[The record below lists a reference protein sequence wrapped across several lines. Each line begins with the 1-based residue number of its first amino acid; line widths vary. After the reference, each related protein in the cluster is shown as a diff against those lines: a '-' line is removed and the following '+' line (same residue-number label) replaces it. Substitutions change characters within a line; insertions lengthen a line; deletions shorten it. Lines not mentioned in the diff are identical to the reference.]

1 MSKATGASWG
11 RTGWQAPAPW
21 KPTGSTKKERRMNMA
36 VKIII
41 RRKLSIENGPQLLPL
56 LVELRTKA
64 TRQPGYISGETL
76 RNLNDPEDCVVISTW
91 ETLENWNAWSASKER
106 AGIDEKINGLL
117 REKATYNIY
126 YYG

>member
-1 MSKATGASWG
+1 
-11 RTGWQAPAPW
+11 
-21 KPTGSTKKERRMNMA
+21 MA